1 MSLETRNA
9 SSPIQES
16 LFGTL
21 AVRYNFVLEHQVKEA
36 LDIQKQLKQSGQ
48 NVPRMGEILAQRGY
62 ITIDQVQA
70 VLKGQ
75 LSSSPRR
82 FGEIAV
88 STHLCTHADVEAALQ
103 VQAQIKACGSYQRIG
118 EILVARGALRPHQV
132 HSVLKDQGKAILS
145 CPGCQAKLNVSG
157 VAPGS
162 SVSCPRCKT
171 VFTPPSG
178 TESVL
183 LDQDEM
189 DANVRADMTVTMP
202 AVGQNLATK
211 PATGMVGPYQLGE
224 KLGNDSSGVLYKAFD
239 PQHGV
244 TVALRIL
251 NPATAN
257 TRQAIDRWISAG
269 EAASELTHPNLQ
281 RILSIKSDSGRVY
294 LVMEYVE
301 GESLRKSITRRQKFP
316 VLEAV
321 DVLIQMAEALAYGH
335 AHGFLHGDLRPAHV
349 LIGFDGI
356 VRISGLGTP
365 KNVSQNIRQVAG
377 QVGDETLPLY
387 TPPELFIDEENA
399 EERSD
404 IYSLGAIGY
413 QMMSGRPPHEGNNVL
428 QVGLRM
434 ASEAI
439 KPPRDFEPKIPPYVN
454 RLLCRC
460 LLPEPDDRY
469 DNMEAL
475 LDDLR
480 KSRQALLS
488 DLGDLPEIGA
498 APRTSGVRP
507 GVGAAPRRNLKAE
520 AQRKKLRTHVTRG
533 GHGSTT
539 GRYGA
544 VTGKQRP
551 VRPGSRSN
559 AQMRAV
565 QTPVNMPSPIAPV
578 SSSSGLPMV
587 QVNRPVRKNAD
598 GAEET
603 VDLLGDIDPLAVETT
618 AHHGEAP
625 PSEPVEPERL
635 DKEFTAAER
644 RKKKKEGPPLDPGV
658 SAKWVLVG
666 TFGAILLVV
675 GLIVLLG
682 QNNNTNHP
690 AVPPT
695 VNTDKPKDPTP
706 TVVVASNPAAASEW
720 RQIQDHI
727 KANPQDYQGIVQ
739 RLGTFKLKF
748 VDSPTPAEQA
758 KDAVDQLKQ
767 YSSQGANASL
777 GELKSAIAK
786 NVEAEKFGEAEKSIE
801 HWRDQW
807 KGDAATAATAKS
819 LVDELA
825 AKQKQMAESHM
836 AGAMAARKEK
846 KWEQAYSLYKRV
858 YENYATQYADAA
870 RKAKIDAMSDADAS
884 RGGEE
889 KEAALKKAA
898 EAQAARDAAAPA
910 RMQALVSD
918 LDSALKTFDLDQGKR
933 LLDNAYELLSGTP
946 QGADFVELKGDY
958 TKILGLRD
966 RMVKS
971 VGKLSDP
978 KVTYRNQQYV
988 MVGAA
993 EKGPIIEV
1001 GTGKVP
1007 ISWSEISADDLDAIA
1022 KRACNP
1028 DNGNEMLDL
1037 GMLRYHL
1044 GDYRDSKKALSE
1056 AQRLGAVTTRYMT
1069 RVDAKLKELAAKT
1082 PEPEKTPEKT
1092 PEVVKT
1098 PEKVAVP
1105 APDDEVVKAMAAKG
1119 LEINRGQWV
1128 VSGNIFRGTPDPGDN
1143 DTKLMS
1149 LKTNIKKNFSK
1160 VSVEV
1165 RGVGGEMAG
1174 FSFGKGRRYV
1184 IKPDGGWQKVTV
1196 ERNNGGRPQL
1206 TIDGKPIESLDKPE
1220 AGVNPDNLVLDGVL
1234 YLRFQG
1240 PKGEFRNLT
1249 IDN

>member
-1 MSLETRNA
+1 MPADTRNA
-9 SSPIQES
+9 PIQDS

-21 AVRYNFVLEHQVKEA
+21 AVRYNFVLEHQVQEA
-36 LDIQKQLKQSGQ
+36 LNIQEQLKQSGQ

-75 LSSSPRR
+75 LSSSPKR
-82 FGEIAV
+82 FGEIA
-88 STHLCTHADVEAALQ
+88 SASHFCTHADVEAALQ
-103 VQAQIKACGSYQRIG
+103 VQNQIKACGSNQRLG

-132 HSVLKDQGKAILS
+132 HAVLKEQGKAILA
-145 CPGCQAKLNVSG
+145 CPGCNAKLNVSG
-157 VAPGS
+157 VSPGS

-178 TESVL
+178 SESVL
-183 LDQDEM
+183 LDNNDM
-189 DANVRADMTVTMP
+189 DANVRADMTVAMAP
-202 AVGQNLATK
+202 VGQNLNRI
-211 PATGMVGPYQLGE
+211 PSQVGPYQLGE
-224 KLGNDSSGVLYKAFD
+224 KLGSDSSGVLFKAFD
-239 PQHGV
+239 PQHGT

-281 RILSIKSDSGRVY
+281 RILSINTESGRVY

-301 GESLRKSITRRQKFP
+301 GESLRKSIVRRQKFP
-316 VLEAV
+316 VLEAI

-335 AHGFLHGDLRPAHV
+335 SHGVLHGDLRPAHV

-377 QVGDETLPLY
+377 QVGEESLPLY
-387 TPPELFIDEENA
+387 TPPELFIDEDNA

-413 QMMSGRPPHEGNNVL
+413 QMMSGRPPHEGTNVL

-439 KPPRDFEPKIPPYVN
+439 KPPRDFEPRIPPYVN

-488 DLGDLPEIGA
+488 DLPDVAEIGA
-498 APRTSGVRP
+498 MSRNSGARP
-507 GVGAAPRRNLKAE
+507 GVAPHRNLKAE
-520 AQRKKLRTHVTRG
+520 AKRKKLRTHIARG

-551 VRPGSRSN
+551 VRPAGRSSGT
-559 AQMRAV
+559 MRAV
-565 QTPVNMPSPIAPV
+565 QTPVNMASPVAPM
-578 SSSSGLPMV
+578 SSAAGLPKV
-587 QVNRPVRKNAD
+587 QVNRPMRKN
-598 GAEET
+598 GSEEES
-603 VDLLGDIDPLAVETT
+603 VDLLGDIDPLAVETS
-618 AHHGEAP
+618 AHHGSP
-625 PSEPVEPERL
+625 PPAGDVEPVREDREIA
-635 DKEFTAAER
+635 AAER
-644 RKKKKEGPPLDPGV
+644 RKKKREGPPLDPGV
-658 SAKWVLVG
+658 SAKWVLIG
-666 TFGAILLVV
+666 TFGAVLLVV

-682 QNNNTNHP
+682 QNKPPVNTGT
-690 AVPPT
+690 APT
-695 VNTDKPKDPTP
+695 VPDKPREPDPNTP
-706 TVVVASNPAAASEW
+706 VVVVTSNPGAASEW
-720 RQIQDHI
+720 RQIQEHI
-727 KANPQDYQGIVQ
+727 KSNPQDYQGIVQ
-739 RLGTFKLKF
+739 RLDTFKLKY
-748 VDSPTPAEQA
+748 VDSPTPVEQA
-758 KDAVDQLKQ
+758 KEAVDQLKQ
-767 YSSQGANASL
+767 YSSLGASSSLPELKAANAKFLEADKFSD
-777 GELKSAIAK
+777 
-786 NVEAEKFGEAEKSIE
+786 AEKNIE
-801 HWRDQW
+801 RWKDQW
-807 KGDAATAATAKS
+807 KGDADTAKTSKS
-819 LVDELA
+819 LLDELA
-825 AKQKQMAESHM
+825 AKQKQMADSLM
-836 AGAMAARKEK
+836 NSAMAARKEK
-846 KWEQAYSLYKRV
+846 KWEQAYAFYKRV
-858 YENYATQYADAA
+858 AENYASQYADAA
-870 RKAKIDAMSDADAS
+870 RKARIDAMGDADAS
-884 RGGEE
+884 RSGEE
-889 KEAALKKAA
+889 KEAAQKKAA

-910 RMQALVSD
+910 RLQALVSD

-933 LLDNAYELLSGTP
+933 LLDNAYDLLSGTP

-971 VGKLSDP
+971 IGKLSDP

-1007 ISWSEISADDLDAIA
+1007 IAWNEITPDDLDAIA

-1028 DNGNEMLDL
+1028 DNGNEMLEL

-1044 GDYRDSKKALSE
+1044 GDYRDAKKALNE

-1069 RVDAKLKELAAKT
+1069 RVDAKLKELAAKP
-1082 PEPEKTPEKT
+1082 PEPEKTPEKP
-1092 PEVVKT
+1092 PEPDPKTVKA
-1098 PEKVAVP
+1098 PEKQPP
-1105 APDDEVVKAMAAKG
+1105 ADDEVVKAMAAKG

-1128 VSGNIFRGTPDPGDN
+1128 VSGNIFRGTPDVGDT

-1149 LKTNIKKNFSK
+1149 LKASIKKNFTK

-1206 TIDGKPIESLDKPE
+1206 TIDGKPVESLDKVE
-1220 AGVNPDNLVLDGVL
+1220 AGVNPDNLVLDGIL